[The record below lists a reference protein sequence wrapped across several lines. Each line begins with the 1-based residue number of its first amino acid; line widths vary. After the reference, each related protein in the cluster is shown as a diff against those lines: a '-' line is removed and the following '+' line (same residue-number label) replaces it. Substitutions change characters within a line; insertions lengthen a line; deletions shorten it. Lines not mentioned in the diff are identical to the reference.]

1 MPPEFDRQAARA
13 SARAALDL
21 TLSRPATLGGGR
33 LLAID
38 GPSGS
43 GKSTF
48 AAEVVLVAPSATVV
62 HLDDVYAG
70 WAGLPRIAESLA
82 GLLRPLAAGQPGHFR
97 RYDWATDAFA
107 ENVFVAATDLLVLE
121 GVGSGTREFADLITA
136 LVWVEADPDVALA
149 RAVGR
154 DGAAYEEQLRAWQR
168 DEAMHY
174 GVDATRER
182 ADIVLG

>member
-1 MPPEFDRQAARA
+1 MPPE

-21 TLSRPATLGGGR
+21 ALSRPATLGAGR

-43 GKSTF
+43 GKTTL
-48 AAEVVLVAPSATVV
+48 AAKIALLAPSATVV
-62 HLDDVYAG
+62 HLDDLYAG
-70 WAGLPRIAESLA
+70 WSGLPRVADALA
-82 GLLRPLAAGQPGHFR
+82 GLLLPLADGQPGHFR
-97 RYDWATDAFA
+97 RYDWHASDWADD
-107 ENVFVAATDLLVLE
+107 VFVAPTELLVIE
-121 GVGSGTREFADLITA
+121 GVGSGTREFAELITA
-136 LVWVEADPDVALA
+136 LVWLNIAPEIGLA
-149 RAVGR
+149 RALER

-174 GVDATRER
+174 AVDATRER